1 MKRIVGFIMGIILTI
16 GVMVFS
22 LSACGFN
29 KQIFDLNYEYDAA
42 IVNMFD
48 GTSKEVVIKKWKD
61 YEGEQLQ
68 FVDSEGNTWLVSSVN
83 CHLINY

>member
-1 MKRIVGFIMGIILTI
+1 MKKLFAIILL
-16 GVMVFS
+16 GVIMLITFTG
-22 LSACGFN
+22 CGFN
-29 KQIFDLNYEYDAA
+29 KQILDLNYEYDAA

-48 GTSKEVVIKKWKD
+48 GTSKEIIIKKWKD